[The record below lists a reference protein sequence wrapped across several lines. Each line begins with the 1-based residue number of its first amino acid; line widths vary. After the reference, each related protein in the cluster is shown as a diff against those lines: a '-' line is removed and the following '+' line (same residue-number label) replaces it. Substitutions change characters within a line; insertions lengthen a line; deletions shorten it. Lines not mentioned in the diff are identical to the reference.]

1 MPPFLE
7 GFDEPLGA
15 GGGGGGGESLDPP
28 LRVDCSVNTVR
39 PVGRRDVLKKIEKN

>member
-7 GFDEPLGA
+7 GFEVPLGA
-15 GGGGGGGESLDPP
+15 GGGGGGGGESLDPP

-39 PVGRRDVLKKIEKN
+39 PVGRREVLKRIY